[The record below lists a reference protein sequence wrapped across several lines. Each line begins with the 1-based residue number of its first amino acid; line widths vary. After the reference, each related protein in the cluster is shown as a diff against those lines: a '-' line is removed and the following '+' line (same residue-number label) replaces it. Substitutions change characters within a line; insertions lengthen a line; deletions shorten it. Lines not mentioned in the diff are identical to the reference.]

1 MSSKNAIKRI
11 LSKDIKEIEKNK
23 LHEMGIYIEFN
34 EDNFLE
40 AKAMIIGPEETLYEG
55 GILFF
60 KIFFPINYPFSPPD
74 VCYIARNRVRIHPNL
89 YTRHHKTGHGKVCL
103 SILGTW
109 SGPKWTSVMDVS
121 TVLITIQSI
130 LDNNPLL
137 HEPGVS
143 NELLI
148 KNYNKIIEYENILTL
163 FLKNIIDIPSGFEIF
178 TDVIKKN
185 NEKYKLRIINKIE
198 KKINI
203 KEKIKLSIY
212 NLDYNI
218 NYKDLKEKIQNNL

>member
-23 LHEMGIYIEFN
+23 LHEMGIFIEFN

-218 NYKDLKEKIQNNL
+218 NYKDLKEKIENNL

>member
-23 LHEMGIYIEFN
+23 LHEMGIFIEFN

-185 NEKYKLRIINKIE
+185 NEKYKLRIINKI
-198 KKINI
+198 KKKKNI

>member
-23 LHEMGIYIEFN
+23 LHEMGIFIEFN

-148 KNYNKIIEYENILTL
+148 KNYNKILIEYKIMHFRAINASFRPI
-163 FLKNIIDIPSGFEIF
+163 FLPSS
-178 TDVIKKN
+178 
-185 NEKYKLRIINKIE
+185 Y
-198 KKINI
+198 
-203 KEKIKLSIY
+203 
-212 NLDYNI
+212 
-218 NYKDLKEKIQNNL
+218 DLPL